1 MPRVLSTTVLKKKK
15 EKPAVSKIN
24 SWKPTKEVEKSLLV
38 DSDGKIFII
47 YFEKIIEPRNIV
59 CNFDRFLIKK
69 GSYEKKLGLIAK
81 YINYF
86 MKFYDAENELALAYF
101 KIKYAID
108 KEKMFDKDNPNQLIE
123 LIYEVMF
130 TPSVIEKVNRLVE
143 DNYLEDIEKSDG
155 KYDKKDKKHLESLE
169 FTNQHIKILLRI
181 SFGMK
186 MIAPILFHYV
196 STNVIKIEKDSEL
209 IFNFYKGLFDIF
221 SDGVNMYNKLFVY
234 VKAKVLESKSHNSP
248 IFEQRNILGNDEYSV
263 IRLFLHK
270 VLISENLVKYKFNE
284 NIIGLNC

>member
-1 MPRVLSTTVLKKKK
+1 
-15 EKPAVSKIN
+15 
-24 SWKPTKEVEKSLLV
+24 
-38 DSDGKIFII
+38 
-47 YFEKIIEPRNIV
+47 
-59 CNFDRFLIKK
+59 
-69 GSYEKKLGLIAK
+69 
-81 YINYF
+81 
-86 MKFYDAENELALAYF
+86 
-101 KIKYAID
+101 
-108 KEKMFDKDNPNQLIE
+108 
-123 LIYEVMF
+123 MF